1 MLTKQVIRQFL
12 TAALL
17 MATAKAAAAE
27 TAIVHKVYDGF
38 RITFPE
44 PVVSL
49 SVTQQGATSDPN
61 AEGNRMLVLTGDEA
75 HRPELKWT
83 DQDALLVRPAEGT
96 RAGTVF
102 RLRLKPGTT
111 YLSGREVAATI
122 PDIRCPDVPWNVL
135 HTVMLPQGAGV
146 VLAAESSRR
155 TVPHETL
162 SPQLGVRFTFTENV
176 DAGEDDGLLARA
188 RRALRGKGR
197 TVSAHLE
204 PVYLKHGVSHA
215 MARLLQEQGVDVSSL
230 TAEQPLPGCV
240 LVVPDDVLPSDSF
253 WTLACEGGKGYARE
267 DCVAELAAC
276 SELRVSTE
284 QRRIKDSQDTALRLS
299 FNAPVRRADLPAFF
313 RALVL
318 RVGGAAVAPAAAIA
332 DAAGETEEK
341 DGVLTRSVT
350 VGGQTVRFIFDP
362 AQQDEP
368 EESPVLLRNS
378 GTPSVSWSYEDTSL
392 TQAMV
397 LRVEAAQPCT
407 VEAEVPA
414 GALSSALGLP
424 LPQTLRH
431 RQTLGTY
438 SPRVAVG
445 AGYRP
450 ESCLR
455 LLREGDRRV
464 ELRAEACS
472 ALEVEAYRW
481 SPEAAVRHHELFRVL
496 TELGA
501 PGNTAYEEALHA
513 ARVRAGLTKDSNKD
527 ALRRRREE
535 RLAQQARYNAAVA
548 ALTASGESLGKQTQ
562 QLPAEGRYASAVFP
576 LSLDALAGGKAAP
589 GLYVLRV
596 RALPNPQAQ
605 AAAEA
610 VGLTAADV
618 AEESVIFLNVTGL
631 CGVAEERALFVYHHA
646 DGSMA
651 QAAEVHGGTF
661 DAALHQG
668 FAELPPPDSGS
679 VSRALMM
686 VVEGDDVLMLGGNLS
701 RKRGTEPARPVAEL
715 LSDRE
720 LYRPGETVHLF
731 GLLRRVEGN
740 SSVPLSEPLVFTL
753 RGPDRKKL
761 LTREIVPDAY
771 GAFDLNVELPNG
783 EEDVTG
789 AYHCL
794 IAPAK
799 APHSELASC
808 TVRAEVFRRDS
819 FDVSLQTEMNL
830 IAPDRY
836 RCTVTA
842 RDYNGT
848 PLSGAKVTLKLDSNF
863 RLGGDAVS
871 GLRSSELAKTLRT
884 GEDGTV
890 SYECPV
896 SPFPPR
902 REDEAEDT
910 PQGYV
915 STAVTVSNDR
925 EEVRQ
930 ALNSR
935 RAYFADFRL
944 SREGTRLRLFRH
956 AEGQEPALDREQ
968 TLHGVLTAEQEERTP
983 LPNGFVRVTSKRV
996 TLWEGDVTFPAGDT
1010 VGQTLPY
1017 DVDSINSKFR
1027 DVRLVWTGS
1036 DAAGRAFRQSET
1048 VYYWVLRRNSG
1059 EEGNLEL
1066 REEEGLPVADTT
1078 AEGPACL
1085 LVESAEG
1092 TAAYAVHLAKG
1103 VAKLNLPEGALPDGA
1118 SHLVLMQ
1125 PRRDASGAFCSRAVA
1140 WTPLFRSSPARAL
1153 DITAELSAEAV
1164 APGGE
1169 LTVRGRVCRRSDSA
1183 AAKARVLLFAVDE
1196 GMLSVAGHAATL
1208 PDWERCFSS
1217 FRPSV
1222 LRYPDPYGSDR
1233 VAQGAPAEMA
1243 DIWAGLWQGEWTARS
1258 TWQGGNPRF
1267 FPMLV
1272 YGVESDMCSDGAVAN
1287 KAMGAAAPAPMLR
1300 AARVEGEG
1308 TPVPSPVAP
1317 VMQEAE
1323 EEAEEG
1329 TPAAPEPAVRR
1340 NFTPLAVWTAALESD
1355 AEGRFESSFRVPD
1368 TLTRYK
1374 LFCVAADADGNRFGN
1389 HEASFEVRQA
1399 VMLTPGTP
1407 LFMSTGDRLLLP
1419 LTVTNATDTEDTWQV
1434 QLSTGETQSL
1444 CLGAKRTGTLY
1455 FEVAPQEEG
1464 EQTLR
1469 WTARAA
1475 AGSDAVEGSFPVRFP
1490 APLLKE
1496 KHHLVLAPEGQGA
1509 AAQLAPASL
1518 LAPELA
1524 ESARGELSIALSA
1537 NPLLHLAG
1545 FADFALS
1552 YPYGCTEQ
1560 ISTGLLPWLLYERL
1574 APFCPQMAETPAA
1587 EVGKRINES
1596 IAKLLKRQQADGGL
1610 SYWEGCHFS
1619 SFWASAHAALI
1630 LTYAAEQAYEVPQDK
1645 MNKLRDYLRAEKN
1658 KAVKEKHYKHWGV
1671 LLRYEV
1677 ARVLGEKE
1685 EMLAALREALQPAA
1699 AEDAGQPRPF
1709 YCCLSPRLQEDARL
1723 LLALHGTPD
1732 GRHAAFL
1739 TWMRSRGRDYRH
1751 PTTWTSGWTLIALR
1765 EYVGSQPAGETASA
1779 VRLSD
1784 GRTLELG
1791 NGAVRLTLAGRGQ
1804 KLGEAKELFSAVQG
1818 TTYVN
1823 VEAKAQPSR
1832 TEYPGVTE
1840 KGLQITRLYEKKDA
1854 AGAWV
1859 PATEFAVGDVVRVTL
1874 TCAKVAPELEYLV
1887 LEDYLPACMEA
1898 VNPAVP
1904 SQAAGIE
1911 FVPWSAAFDNK
1922 EYLADRVRGFC
1933 TRWGGRNLLNMVYFA
1948 RVKRAGVSTA
1958 PPAQAQLMYEPQIHG
1973 LSPNAV
1979 IISK

>member
-176 DAGEDDGLLARA
+176 DAGEEDGLLARA

-284 QRRIKDSQDTALRLS
+284 QRRIKGTQDTALRLS

-362 AQQDEP
+362 AQQDAP

-414 GALSSALGLP
+414 GSLSSALGLP

-431 RQTLGTY
+431 RQSLGSH
-438 SPRVAVG
+438 SPQVAAG
-445 AGYRP
+445 AGGSP
-450 ESCLR
+450 EYCLR
-455 LLREGDRRV
+455 LQREGDRRV
-464 ELRAEACS
+464 ELRADACRGV
-472 ALEVEAYRW
+472 EIEAYRW
-481 SPEAAVRHHELFRVL
+481 TPESAVRNRELFRAM
-496 TELGA
+496 TEIRL
-501 PGNTAYEEALHA
+501 PDNSAYEEALWK
-513 ARVRAGLTKDSNKD
+513 ARVRAGLAEDNKD
-527 ALRRRREE
+527 VRRRMRENRQE
-535 RLAQQARYNAAVA
+535 QRAHYQA
-548 ALTASGESLGKQTQ
+548 ALAALLASGESLGKQTQ
-562 QLPAEGRYASAVFP
+562 NLPAEGRYASAVFP
-576 LSLDALAGGKAAP
+576 VSLDALAGGKAAP
-589 GLYVLRV
+589 RLYVLRV
-596 RALPNPQAQ
+596 RTLPTPQAQ

-610 VGLTAADV
+610 VGLTAEDV
-618 AEESVIFLNVTGL
+618 AEECVVYLNVTGL
-631 CGVAEERALFVYHHA
+631 SGVAEERALFVYHNA

-651 QAAEVHGGTF
+651 EKAEVHGGAF
-661 DAALHQG
+661 DATLHQG
-668 FAELPPPDSGS
+668 FAELPAPADGEYGRS
-679 VSRALMM
+679 LMM
-686 VVEGDDVLMLGGNLS
+686 VVEGDDVLMLGG
-701 RKRGTEPARPVAEL
+701 TRPRSHGEEAPRAVAEL
-715 LSDRE
+715 MSDRE

-740 SSVPLSEPLVFTL
+740 SSAPLSEPLVFTL
-753 RGPDRKKL
+753 RGPDHKKL

-771 GAFDLNVELPNG
+771 GAFDLNVELPDG

-789 AYHCL
+789 AYLCL

-799 APHSELASC
+799 ASHSELASC
-808 TVRAEVFRRDS
+808 MVRAEVFRRDS

-863 RLGGDAVS
+863 RLGEAAES
-871 GLRSSELAKTLRT
+871 GFRSSALVKTLRT

-902 REDEAEDT
+902 RENEEEDT

-915 STAVTVSNDR
+915 HAEVTIANDR

-930 ALNSR
+930 IRNSR
-935 RAYFADFRL
+935 RAYFADFRVE
-944 SREGTRLRLFRH
+944 REASRLRLFRH

-968 TLHGVLTAEQEERTP
+968 TLHGALTAEQEERTP
-983 LPNGFVRVTSKRV
+983 LPNGFVRVTFKRV

-1010 VGQTLPY
+1010 AGQTLPY
-1017 DVDSINSKFR
+1017 DLASVDHRLR
-1027 DVRLVWTGS
+1027 DIRLVWTGS
-1036 DAAGRAFRQSET
+1036 DAAGRAFRQTET
-1048 VYYWVLRRNSG
+1048 LYYWELNGRARETGS
-1059 EEGNLEL
+1059 LAL
-1066 REEEGLPVADTT
+1066 REEGGEPVADAA
-1078 AEGPACL
+1078 AEGHACL
-1085 LVESAEG
+1085 LVESAAG

-1125 PRRDASGAFCSRAVA
+1125 PLRDTAGTFGNCVSA
-1140 WTPLFRSSPARAL
+1140 WTSLFRSSPARTL
-1153 DITAELSAEAV
+1153 GITTELSADAV

-1169 LTVRGRVCRRSDSA
+1169 LTVRGRVCRRADGR

-1208 PDWERCFSS
+1208 PDWERRFSS
-1217 FRPSV
+1217 FRPAV
-1222 LRYPDPYGSDR
+1222 LRYPSGFRSDR
-1233 VAQGAPAEMA
+1233 AEQGAPAEGA
-1243 DIWAGLWQGEWTARS
+1243 TVWPGLWQGEWTARG
-1258 TWQGGNPRF
+1258 TWKGTSGMHLMAQPCA
-1267 FPMLV
+1267 
-1272 YGVESDMCSDGAVAN
+1272 VEADMCSDGAVAN

-1308 TPVPSPVAP
+1308 APVPSPVAP
-1317 VMQEAE
+1317 VMQGAE

-1389 HEASFEVRQA
+1389 HETSFEVRQA

-1419 LTVTNATDTEDTWQV
+1419 LTLTNATDTEDTWQV

-1560 ISTGLLPWLLYERL
+1560 TSTGLLPWLLYERL

-1610 SYWEGCHFS
+1610 SYWDGGRYS